1 VEWGILIQRA
11 MNARF
16 IIIRGILTQDPAQV
30 RLPLGQ
36 KIEAVE
42 KTGILSRSGV
52 ASSGGVAY
60 DL

>member
-1 VEWGILIQRA
+1 VSVTTPDCVMVLYWLWLNQIYGTR
-11 MNARF
+11 R
-16 IIIRGILTQDPAQV
+16 
-30 RLPLGQ
+30 PLSQ

>member
-1 VEWGILIQRA
+1 MSEPWSAGTSYSGE
-11 MNARF
+11 
-16 IIIRGILTQDPAQV
+16 IREA
-30 RLPLGQ
+30 LGQ

-42 KTGILSRSGV
+42 KTGMLSRSGV